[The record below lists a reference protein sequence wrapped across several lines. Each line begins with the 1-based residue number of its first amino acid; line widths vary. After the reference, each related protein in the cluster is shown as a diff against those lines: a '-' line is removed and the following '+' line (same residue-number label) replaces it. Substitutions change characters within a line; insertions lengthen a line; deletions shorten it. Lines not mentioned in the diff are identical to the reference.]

1 METLRINGKQKQFPD
16 GLPATLAQLLEQLQ
30 IDDATVV
37 AELDGKIIER
47 AQFAHTSLSSGQT
60 IELVRFVPGG

>member
-47 AQFAHTSLSSGQT
+47 AQFAHTSLSSGQA

>member
-1 METLRINGKQKQFPD
+1 METLRINGKEKQFPD

-47 AQFAHTSLSSGQT
+47 AQFAHTSLSSGQA